1 MSGNRR
7 AKIAETLNLSVIATC
22 SSMMSFRHNLIIN
35 DKNRS
40 DYGVRASLTERLLC
54 FLECHAHELFVSS
67 SIHRFNI
74 NSWCHLSRQWGCR
87 RMLALADLSDHQCDV
102 HRQSTIRADAC
113 LEGFE
118 PPTF

>member
-7 AKIAETLNLSVIATC
+7 AQIAETLNLSVIVTS
-22 SSMMSFRHNLIIN
+22 SSMISFRHNLIIN
-35 DKNRS
+35 DKNRP
-40 DYGVRASLTERLLC
+40 DCGVRASLTERLLC
-54 FLECHAHELFVSS
+54 FLECYAHELFVSS

-74 NSWCHLSRQWGCR
+74 NSWYYLSRQRGRR
-87 RMLALADLSDHQCDV
+87 RMLALPDLSEHQCDV
-102 HRQSTIRADAC
+102 HRQSTIWANAC

>member
-22 SSMMSFRHNLIIN
+22 SSMISFRHNLIIN

-40 DYGVRASLTERLLC
+40 DCGVRASLTERLLC

-67 SIHRFNI
+67 SIHRSNI
-74 NSWCHLSRQWGCR
+74 NSWCHLSRQRGR
-87 RMLALADLSDHQCDV
+87 RGMLALADLSE
-102 HRQSTIRADAC
+102 R
-113 LEGFE
+113 
-118 PPTF
+118 